1 MSPKGIGRI
10 STTGT
15 VPVCLSATVTGTCA
29 VTRPEAVPTTA
40 MITANPARLP
50 GRRAAPLICGSA
62 RKPSG
67 ESGLL
72 PVTIFIIAGARRR
85 HC

>member
-1 MSPKGIGRI
+1 MSPKGIGWI
-10 STTGT
+10 STTGK
-15 VPVCLSATVTGTCA
+15 VPLCASATVTGKCA
-29 VTRPEAVPTTA
+29 APRLEAVPTKA